1 MKKVILLVLVLVTI
15 LSSNAQV
22 FVENFETAT
31 ANSNLEGYNNWY
43 VSAKA
48 EDAHGISPK
57 IAEGALFYTGYAG
70 SNIGNVAVLDSA
82 IGVIDKSTGPQG
94 QRISTK
100 IIKFGNDTLKAIV
113 GQKIYCAFL
122 INFSTHSIRSY
133 RDFFTFEGSKSSSST
148 RGRIFAKLN
157 TTGDIVSLAISKNTS
172 NSTGWVESTTL
183 PSLTL
188 NTGINN
194 LLVFCYETIDGASND
209 KVSLYINPD
218 LTKPEIEQ
226 TNILIPLDNTTVA
239 DYGLTSGLGINL
251 RQRGIGAQIG
261 GIRVG
266 KSWDSVVLG
275 KNTGID
281 NVNTT
286 NFRISGKSIITHE
299 PGNLR
304 IYNLAGSEVL
314 SAATEGRLDTNLD
327 KGMYLI
333 KFVDNTGKTSALKVQ
348 LN

>member
-1 MKKVILLVLVLVTI
+1 MTKT
-15 LSSNAQV
+15 
-22 FVENFETAT
+22 ET
-31 ANSNLEGYNNWY
+31 
-43 VSAKA
+43 
-48 EDAHGISPK
+48 
-57 IAEGALFYTGYAG
+57 
-70 SNIGNVAVLDSA
+70 
-82 IGVIDKSTGPQG
+82 
-94 QRISTK
+94 
-100 IIKFGNDTLKAIV
+100 
-113 GQKIYCAFL
+113 
-122 INFSTHSIRSY
+122 
-133 RDFFTFEGSKSSSST
+133 
-148 RGRIFAKLN
+148 
-157 TTGDIVSLAISKNTS
+157 
-172 NSTGWVESTTL
+172 
-183 PSLTL
+183 
-188 NTGINN
+188 
-194 LLVFCYETIDGASND
+194 
-209 KVSLYINPD
+209 
-218 LTKPEIEQ
+218 EQ
-226 TNILIPLDNTTVA
+226 TNVLISTDVA
-239 DYGLTSGLGINL
+239 TDYGLTSGLGINL

-286 NFRISGKSIITHE
+286 NFRISGKSIITDE